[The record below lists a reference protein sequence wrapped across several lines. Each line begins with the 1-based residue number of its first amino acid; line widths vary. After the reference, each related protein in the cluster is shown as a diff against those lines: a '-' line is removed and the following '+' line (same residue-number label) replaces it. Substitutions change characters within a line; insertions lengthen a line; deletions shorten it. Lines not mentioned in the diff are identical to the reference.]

1 MCYVHVRVQLKYW
14 WIENGSDISKNLYRL
29 HWRLMHI
36 IILYMQTRVQ
46 MKNLIVFY
54 RDNPSTYNI
63 TISYET
69 AIDMEPV
76 IPNDIEAT

>member
-1 MCYVHVRVQLKYW
+1 
-14 WIENGSDISKNLYRL
+14 
-29 HWRLMHI
+29 MHI